1 MFYYSHWLICAF
13 HWILREYLNILDETP
28 SWSPFGIITVSFQ
41 QNGFQSVE
49 GGVPFDLG
57 PNTWQKV
64 LKTIDIKKGT
74 GIGEIENEVTT
85 VRL

>member
-1 MFYYSHWLICAF
+1 
-13 HWILREYLNILDETP
+13 LDETP

-49 GGVPFDLG
+49 GGLPFDLG

-74 GIGEIENEVTT
+74 GIGEIEREVTT